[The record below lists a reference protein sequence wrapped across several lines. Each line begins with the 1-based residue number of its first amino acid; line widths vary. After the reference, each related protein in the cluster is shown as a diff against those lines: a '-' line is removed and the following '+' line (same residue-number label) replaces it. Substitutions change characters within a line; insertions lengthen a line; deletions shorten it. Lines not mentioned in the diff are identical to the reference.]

1 MGNRKINPLSTTL
14 FQTVIFNIA
23 ILVAFIL
30 YALVTSSA
38 MKDITE
44 SANLASVNQSDLMAQ
59 EAALNEKAILL
70 YGNANTIVGT
80 VVGTGSVDNAGTLV
94 DDMVTT
100 VDELDQ
106 YVDFIQN
113 SILVSQTAE
122 GADQVARLAENVEAF
137 KEANL
142 QMVDLCKAGQVMPA
156 IMLLSGDYN
165 TAYTNLIAS
174 FDEVEGTISYLSG
187 NLGNY
192 LDGVRATALQKGYL
206 FLIIVIAVIVVSVVF
221 SYMRISRTIKR
232 MSGELNGIIDNIQ
245 TGNGDLTARIRTKT
259 GTELITIS
267 DGINHFIE
275 TLQNIIRGVKDGTVV
290 ITSSAESITGQIQR
304 ASDNITNTSA
314 ALEELSATMD
324 TVATTASA
332 IDQNLDE
339 VKNATEMIHNEAK
352 EGNKTAA
359 EIRKEADEIKNQA
372 SKKKDDTG
380 AKMES
385 LSETLQK
392 SVKDSEKVSQINDL
406 TNEILSIASQTN
418 LLALNASI
426 EAARAGEAGKG
437 FAVVA
442 DEISALAD
450 NSRQT
455 ANNIQSISSEVTD
468 AVKTLS
474 ENAIEVIT
482 FINENVLADYDAFV
496 ETGDKYEN
504 TALLMND
511 ILNKFARLADNLN
524 EIMETMSDS
533 VSGITQSVRESS
545 DAITMSATSSSEIV
559 DEISQIDSAMEENNR
574 VAKELSNNTK
584 MFISL

>member
-23 ILVAFIL
+23 ILAAFII
-30 YALVTSSA
+30 YVLVTSSA

-44 SANLASVNQSDLMAQ
+44 SAKTASISQSDLMAQ
-59 EAALNEKAILL
+59 ESALNEKVVLL

-80 VVGTGSVDNAGTLV
+80 VVGTGSVESSSNLVGEMLTLI
-94 DDMVTT
+94 DD
-100 VDELDQ
+100 LDQ
-106 YVDFIQN
+106 HVEFIKN
-113 SILVSQTAE
+113 SILVTQTAE
-122 GADQVARLAENVEAF
+122 GADQAARLAENVEAF
-137 KEANL
+137 KQANT
-142 QMVDLCKAGQVMPA
+142 QMVELCQAGQAMPA
-156 IMLLSGDYN
+156 ITLLSGDYN

-174 FDEVEGTISYLSG
+174 FEEVEGTISYLSG

-206 FLIIVIAVIVVSVVF
+206 FLIIVVAVVVVSVVF

-504 TALLMND
+504 TAVLMND
-511 ILNKFARLADNLN
+511 ILNKFSSLADNLN
-524 EIMETMSDS
+524 EIMETMSGS
-533 VSGITQSVRESS
+533 VMGITQSVRESS

-574 VAKELSNNTK
+574 VAQELSNNTK
-584 MFISL
+584 MFVSL

>member
-14 FQTVIFNIA
+14 FQTIIFNVA

-30 YALVTSSA
+30 YVLVTSSA

-44 SANLASVNQSDLMAQ
+44 SANTASVNQSDLMSQ
-59 EAALNEKAILL
+59 EATLNEKAILL

-80 VVGTGSVDNAGTLV
+80 VVGTGSVENAGTLV

-100 VDELDQ
+100 VNELDQ
-106 YVDFIQN
+106 YVEFIQG

-122 GADQVARLAENVEAF
+122 GADQAARLAENVEAF
-137 KEANL
+137 KAANL
-142 QMVDLCKAGQVMPA
+142 QMVDLCKAGQAMPA
-156 IMLLSGDYN
+156 IMLLSGDYS
-165 TAYTNLIAS
+165 TAYNNLIAS
-174 FDEVEGTISYLSG
+174 FDEIEGTISYLSG
-187 NLGNY
+187 NLGSY
-192 LDGVRATALQKGYL
+192 LDGVRVTALQKGYVFL
-206 FLIIVIAVIVVSVVF
+206 FIVIAVVVVSLVF

-232 MSGELNGIIDNIQ
+232 MSGELNGIISNIQ

-504 TALLMND
+504 TAVLMND
-511 ILNKFARLADNLN
+511 ILNKFASLADNLN
-524 EIMETMSDS
+524 DIMETMSDS

-559 DEISQIDSAMEENNR
+559 DEISQIDSAMEENSR
-574 VAKELSNNTK
+574 VAQELSNNTK

>member
-1 MGNRKINPLSTTL
+1 MGNRKINPLSTTI
-14 FQTVIFNIA
+14 FQTVIFNVA

-156 IMLLSGDYN
+156 IMLLSGDYS
-165 TAYTNLIAS
+165 TAYNNLIAS

-511 ILNKFARLADNLN
+511 ILNKFASLADNLN
-524 EIMETMSDS
+524 EIMETMSGS